1 MLDKLSPALGKTL
14 NEAQSIAIARD
25 HSQLDAEH
33 VWAASLALKGDL
45 SALLERAGC
54 PIPRQKAI
62 VERRLKAMPTLDRP
76 TGQLSLASGLDRAL
90 KLADREARQESSS
103 DISPSAFA
111 RALLATGIPFA
122 EELVKAGADPT
133 LMDLASEAEPDGQR
147 ETPALDKY
155 CVDLSAKAQAGKL
168 DPVIGR
174 DEEIRRVMQILS
186 RRTKNNPVLIGE
198 PGVGKTA
205 IAEGLAQRIASKEAP
220 ETLLDKRVLAL
231 DLAGLIAGAKFR
243 GEFEERL
250 KAVLADV
257 EKMGESVILFIDEI
271 HTLVGAGKAEGSMD
285 AGNMLKPALARG
297 ELRCVGATTLDE
309 YRTGIE
315 KDPALERRFQK
326 VLVEEPSQADS
337 VAILRGL
344 KEKYEL
350 HHKVRVSDAAI
361 VAAVELSSRYMAD
374 RFLPDKAIDLMD
386 ESAARIKLQLAS
398 KPEAIDRLERRLI
411 QLKMESLALS
421 KESDPAS
428 KRRLEIIDDEA
439 AELGSQKETLDAS
452 WREEKLRNEN
462 RSSAQRRFEEA
473 KSELEKLLRDARY
486 AEASKLQYGELPAL
500 QAEAEAAAEIQGAG
514 SNLLRAEVTAEDIAQ
529 AVARATGIPV
539 SKLMGAE
546 RDKLAHLDQRLK
558 SRVAGQDRAV
568 DLVSDAVRR
577 SRMGINDPDRPI
589 GSFLFLGPT
598 GVGKTELAKA
608 LAEALFDSDDALIRV
623 DMSEYMEKHSVSRLI
638 GAPPGYVGHEDGGQ
652 LTEAVRRRPY
662 SVVLLDELEKAHP
675 DVSNVLLQVFDAGR
689 LTDGQGRSVDFKNA
703 IVIMTSNIGAR
714 EIQDA
719 LSQADPSD
727 DASQFQAREVAVAE
741 ARKHF
746 KPELFNRIDE
756 IVAFTPLGQQSVRAI
771 AKLQTDRLVRR
782 MAAQEVGLEFSDS
795 ALDALARHGYDPLLG
810 ARPLKREIQRLVET
824 PLAKAMLAGS
834 IVAGRR
840 YRVEAKGDFVRFEE
854 VSEPPF
860 AGAPLPDDHA

>member
-1 MLDKLSPALGKTL
+1 MLDKISPDLAKLL
-14 NEAQSIAIARD
+14 NEAQSIAIGRD

-33 VWAASLALKGDL
+33 VLAASLALKGEL
-45 SALLERAGC
+45 SSLLEKAGC
-54 PIPRQKAI
+54 PIPRQKTIA
-62 VERRLKAMPTLDRP
+62 ERRLGAMATVDKPNGEL
-76 TGQLSLASGLDRAL
+76 GLASGLDRAL
-90 KLADREARQESSS
+90 KLADREARQGNAAN
-103 DISPSAFA
+103 ISVGAFA
-111 RALLATGIPFA
+111 KALLATGSSFA
-122 EELVKAGADPT
+122 EELIKAGADST
-133 LMDLASEAEPDGQR
+133 LLDLADEAQEGSA

-155 CVDLSAKAQAGKL
+155 SIDLSAQALSGKL

-205 IAEGLAQRIASKEAP
+205 IVEGLAQRIASKEAP

-257 EKMGESVILFIDEI
+257 EKLGDSVILFIDEI
-271 HTLVGAGKAEGSMD
+271 HTLVGAGKAEGAMD

-297 ELRCVGATTLDE
+297 QLRCVGATTLDE

-344 KEKYEL
+344 KEKYEI
-350 HHKVRVSDAAI
+350 HHKVRVADAAI
-361 VAAVELSSRYMAD
+361 VAAVELSSRYIAD

-386 ESAARIKLQLAS
+386 EAAARIKLQLAS
-398 KPEAIDRLERRLI
+398 KPESIDRLERRLV

-421 KESDPAS
+421 KEDDAAS
-428 KRRLEIIDDEA
+428 KRRLEIIEAEAKELDAQKEQLEA
-439 AELGSQKETLDAS
+439 A
-452 WREEKLRNEN
+452 WREEKQRNEN
-462 RSSAQRRFEEA
+462 RSQAQRRYEEA
-473 KSELEKLLRDARY
+473 KAELEKLMREAKY

-500 QAEAEAAAEIQGAG
+500 EAEAKAAAELQGAE
-514 SNLLRAEVTAEDIAQ
+514 SRLLRAEVTAEDIAQ

-539 SKLMGAE
+539 SKLLSAE

-558 SRVAGQDRAV
+558 TRVAGQDRAV
-568 DLVSDAVRR
+568 DAVADAVQR

-608 LAEALFDSDDALIRV
+608 LAEALFDSDEAMVRI

-662 SVVLLDELEKAHP
+662 SVVLLDEIEKAHP

-689 LTDGQGRSVDFKNA
+689 LTDGQGRAVDFKNT
-703 IVIMTSNIGAR
+703 IIIMTSNIGAR
-714 EIQDA
+714 AIQDA
-719 LSQADPSD
+719 LAEADPD
-727 DASQFQAREVAVAE
+727 DAAAMFEAREVAVAE

-756 IVAFTPLGQQSVRAI
+756 VLAFAPLAPASVRSI

-782 MAAQEVGLEFSDS
+782 VAQKDVHLVFDDS

-824 PLAKAMLAGS
+824 PLAKAMLSGS
-834 IVAGRR
+834 VVPGGR
-840 YRVEAKGDFVRFEE
+840 YRVEGKGDFIRFEPE
-854 VSEPPF
+854 SLQ
-860 AGAPLPDDHA
+860 AS